1 MPARNIRRWEAIS
14 ASFGVSRRLGRK
26 NRDRRMASRKRGA
39 AVKPEPAWKYKK
51 IQGRYF
57 FAVCGGQPRDK
68 CPPFDYRCCCAIP
81 KPPSRFTTR
90 FRDGGPSLGRI
101 SLGRIPGRVKR
112 LHCHGEDA

>member
-1 MPARNIRRWEAIS
+1 MPARSINRWEAIS

-26 NRDRRMASRKRGA
+26 NRDRRMASRKKGRGSET
-39 AVKPEPAWKYKK
+39 EPAWKYKK

-57 FAVCGGQPRDK
+57 FAVCGGQPRDNS
-68 CPPFDYRCCCAIP
+68 PWIDYQYRRAIP
-81 KPPSRFTTR
+81 KPPSRFTR
-90 FRDGGPSLGRI
+90 FRDSGP